1 MPEGSRAQ
9 EIEQQRLALSSGL
22 RQLRQA
28 RGKTQNEVGDRTG
41 VDRSAV
47 SRAEQ
52 GKLLPK
58 REFWDAADRFL
69 KGQGA
74 LLRMFDA
81 VQRLQTQAA
90 DAVVAAIAAA
100 DHTPVAGGSPS
111 RLDEASLNPVML
123 TGSVH
128 RRPPVHPKL
137 LDHLEALTSG
147 YRYLD
152 YQDGAQAVT
161 AEVTAHLTRL
171 LALGDTVPPAL
182 HRRYHLAVGDAAQLA
197 AWLAIDRQDYV
208 LARQLCG
215 TALVHATEADDSDLH
230 AYVLG
235 IMGYMHLHRGRGRE
249 ALQVLHRG
257 AHVATHGHSHADP
270 AVQSWLHEAIGEAHA
285 LIGARAEGAKALV
298 QAERL
303 FDSVDPAQ
311 VPRWLG
317 FYDNLSHLARLRGRC
332 LMRLGDGRRAIA
344 ALEEARALL
353 PDHYVREHSGALIDL
368 AAAHLLPGVEDPVA
382 AVLAAGEAHDLAVL
396 TRSGRNVAR
405 VRELAQTLHPYRQL
419 PEVKALTAAL
429 G

>member
-1 MPEGSRAQ
+1 MSEGSRAQ
-9 EIEQQRLALSSGL
+9 EIEQQRLALSRGL
-22 RQLRQA
+22 LQLRQA
-28 RGKTQNEVGDRTG
+28 RGRTQNEVGDRTG

-47 SRAEQ
+47 SRAER
-52 GKLLPK
+52 GKLLPT

-69 KGQGA
+69 DGQGA
-74 LLRMFDA
+74 LLRTFDA
-81 VQRLQTQAA
+81 LQRLQTEAA
-90 DAVVAAIAAA
+90 DAVAAAIAAA

-111 RLDEASLNPVML
+111 RPAVP

-128 RRPPVHPKL
+128 RRPPVHPEK

-171 LALGDTVPPAL
+171 LAHGDTVPLEL

-197 AWLAIDRQDYV
+197 AWLAIDHQDYV
-208 LARQLCG
+208 LAGQLCG
-215 TALVHATEADDSDLH
+215 TALQHAAEADASDLH

-235 IMGYMHLHRGRGRE
+235 IMGYTHLHHGRGRE
-249 ALQVLHRG
+249 ALQMLHRG
-257 AHVATHGHSHADP
+257 AHMATHGHRHADP

-285 LIGARAEGAKALV
+285 LIGERAEGAKALLR
-298 QAERL
+298 AERL
-303 FDSVDPAQ
+303 FDAVDPAQ

-332 LMRLGDGRRAIA
+332 LTRLRDGRRAIA

-382 AVLAAGEAHDLAVL
+382 AALAAVEAHDLAVL
-396 TRSGRNVAR
+396 TQSGRNLAR
-405 VRELAQTLHPYRQL
+405 IRDLAQTLHPYRQL